1 MDSPGGSARGP
12 ETEDSRYRALRSGRA
27 YEQARD
33 LDARIRQSE
42 PVETELVWHSPT
54 ASAYRVGA
62 DLQVLDR
69 ELRRAATL
77 VRDWQED
84 RRLPRPLPVQQ
95 GGLDIESSSVGSFD
109 AVLQAVGAVSMVLLS
124 DPVQL
129 LLTAQALI
137 AEPFSL
143 KAWLKRRRGD
153 PIGPATA
160 TLEFP
165 GGARAT
171 GRRIQFRRVYAD
183 GSEDLIVVE

>member
-1 MDSPGGSARGP
+1 LDDAGGTARGP
-12 ETEDSRYRALRSGRA
+12 DTEDSRYRALRAGRA
-27 YEQARD
+27 YAQVRD
-33 LDARIRQSE
+33 LDARIRESE
-42 PVETELVWHSPT
+42 PVETELLWHSPT

-69 ELRRAATL
+69 ELRRAAAI
-77 VRDWQED
+77 VREWQED
-84 RRLPRPLPVQQ
+84 RPLPRPLPVQK

-109 AVLQAVGAVSMVLLS
+109 AVLQAVGAVSLVLLS

-137 AEPFSL
+137 AEPFSV
-143 KAWLKRRRGD
+143 KAWLKRKRAD
-153 PIGPATA
+153 PAAPPTV

-165 GGARAT
+165 GGAKAT
-171 GRRIQFRRVYAD
+171 GHRIQFRRLYAD